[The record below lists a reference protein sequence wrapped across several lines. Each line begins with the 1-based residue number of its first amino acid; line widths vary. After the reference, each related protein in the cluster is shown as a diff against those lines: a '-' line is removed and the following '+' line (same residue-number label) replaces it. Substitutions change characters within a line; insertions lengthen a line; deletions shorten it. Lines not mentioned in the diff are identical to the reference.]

1 MKEVLL
7 GLVVLSLFA
16 CKTGDKTT
24 AVSESKDKSV
34 TEEKK
39 ETIVPEPNTR
49 GINTTVVAP
58 AKYLSAPVNTNSN
71 PNNGARPK

>member
-1 MKEVLL
+1 MNKIFLMIIVL
-7 GLVVLSLFA
+7 VFSA

-24 AVSESKDKSV
+24 AVSEIKDKSV

-49 GINTTVVAP
+49 GINTKVVAP
-58 AKYLSAPVNTNSN
+58 AKSLSAPVNTNSN